1 MVINVKKCAIV
12 YNPES
17 GRDVDKKGIND
28 LPIILEKNG
37 YKCEMCPTK
46 CAKDAIRIVR
56 ELNDDIDLVICAGGD
71 GTLNEGITGNLQR
84 KKKLLIAQIPVG
96 TVNDVGSMYGYTKN
110 MSVNVQ
116 MLLSGIRK
124 NVDVCLI
131 NGSPFIYVACIG
143 SYVDVSYNTSRKLK
157 KKYGRVGYL
166 FNALHEFTSE
176 SVKQFNLSYEVNGV
190 KKSGT
195 YSFIF
200 ITNTCRMGGFNNLYS
215 DVKLDDDMF
224 EVVLCSAKNKA
235 DLIKIG
241 SKVLISEIK
250 NMPGVE
256 YYKTNNFKVVF
267 DKMPP
272 SWVID
277 GEEYEHKE
285 KAFEFTI
292 SKEMYMLVPT
302 KNIVKL
308 FSNLESLY
316 KEE

>member
-1 MVINVKKCAIV
+1 MKKCAIV

-17 GRDVDKKGIND
+17 GRDSDKKGINE
-28 LPIILEKNG
+28 LPVILGKNG
-37 YKCEMCPTK
+37 YQCELCPTK

-56 ELNDDIDLVICAGGD
+56 ELPDSTDLVICAGGD

-84 KKKLLIAQIPVG
+84 KKKLVIAQIPVG

-110 MSVNVQ
+110 MNVNAQ
-116 MLLSGIRK
+116 MLVSGRKK

-131 NGSPFIYVACIG
+131 NDTPFVYVACIG
-143 SYVDVSYNTSRKLK
+143 SYVDVSYNTPRDLK

-166 FNALHEFTSE
+166 FNALHEFTNE
-176 SVKQFNLSYEVNGV
+176 SVKQFNLTYEVNGIR
-190 KKSGT
+190 KSGT

-200 ITNTCRMGGFNNLYS
+200 ITNTSRMGGFNNLYS
-215 DVKLDDDMF
+215 DVKLDDNMF
-224 EVVLCSAKNKA
+224 EVVLCSAKNKT

-256 YYKTNNFKVVF
+256 YYKTNDFKVIF
-267 DKMPP
+267 DEVPP

-277 GEEYEHKE
+277 GEEYMHNAKE
-285 KAFEFTI
+285 FNFTI
-292 SKEMYMLVPT
+292 NKEMYMLVPT

-308 FSNLESLY
+308 FINLESLD